1 MDVGTWFSRS
11 PEARAIVILAGL
23 GHIGVHAAVPLK
35 YNFSATAIVGYQSIT
50 PKSVYNTVQGYGFD
64 FGFDSA
70 VTYTAAKD
78 GIEGKKSVKDPTLA
92 NWTGDPFY
100 LPAQQAFFFSV
111 EVPRGNYQVTITM
124 GNKDSAVT
132 ATIRAEQRRLM
143 IESWQVPAGQSQTR
157 TIDVNRR
164 GDTIAGGS
172 TMIGITTREQTYV
185 DLDGRLTIEF
195 NGNRPVVQQL
205 VIAPVDTDITVYLAG
220 NSTVVDQPQ
229 EPWSTWG
236 ENFPRFFRSGVT
248 ISDQA
253 ESGLTLAS
261 FVAQRRLTNI
271 ASTLKA
277 GDYVF
282 VEFGHNDMKDTTPTL
297 LQSMNAWKTNMV
309 SFISTVKGKGATPV
323 LVSPTARLSFSGTT
337 AVNTRMGYT
346 DSMRSIAKEQG
357 VAFLDLNGLSTTFIE
372 ALGPSNAAKAYTH
385 FIANTVPGQTAALA
399 DNTHWNDYG
408 GYELAK
414 AMATAVKTQSANF
427 TFAKCL
433 SDDYVD
439 FSPATPDVYGS
450 FQLPFSPFMGAFT
463 PPDSAVTTRLSPQAY
478 ARSGIRI
485 ASTSFRDGI
494 LSLTVNGSDAGLEA
508 RVVAM
513 EGEHVASGFLHG
525 QSEIQIPALH
535 GFSHRI
541 YVVEIVRDG
550 VIVDEQKVLP

>member
-1 MDVGTWFSRS
+1 
-11 PEARAIVILAGL
+11 
-23 GHIGVHAAVPLK
+23 
-35 YNFSATAIVGYQSIT
+35 
-50 PKSVYNTVQGYGFD
+50 
-64 FGFDSA
+64 
-70 VTYTAAKD
+70 
-78 GIEGKKSVKDPTLA
+78 
-92 NWTGDPFY
+92 
-100 LPAQQAFFFSV
+100 
-111 EVPRGNYQVTITM
+111 
-124 GNKDSAVT
+124 
-132 ATIRAEQRRLM
+132 
-143 IESWQVPAGQSQTR
+143 
-157 TIDVNRR
+157 
-164 GDTIAGGS
+164 
-172 TMIGITTREQTYV
+172 
-185 DLDGRLTIEF
+185 
-195 NGNRPVVQQL
+195 
-205 VIAPVDTDITVYLAG
+205 
-220 NSTVVDQPQ
+220 
-229 EPWSTWG
+229 
-236 ENFPRFFRSGVT
+236 
-248 ISDQA
+248 
-253 ESGLTLAS
+253 
-261 FVAQRRLTNI
+261 
-271 ASTLKA
+271 
-277 GDYVF
+277 
-282 VEFGHNDMKDTTPTL
+282 
-297 LQSMNAWKTNMV
+297 
-309 SFISTVKGKGATPV
+309 
-323 LVSPTARLSFSGTT
+323 
-337 AVNTRMGYT
+337 MGYP
-346 DSMRSIAKEQG
+346 DSMRSIAKEQD
-357 VAFLDLNGLSTTFIE
+357 VPFLDLNGLSTTFIE

-494 LSLTVNGSDAGLEA
+494 LSLTVNGSDEGLEA
-508 RVVAM
+508 RVVDM